1 PAISRTDWFSIAA
14 IPALWNAK
22 PIPLG
27 STAMEKIFISGFSAC
42 PVAPEDGTGASLM
55 TLATAGGMGGEYKPA
70 FMHSKAGTFN
80 STDDF
85 TG

>member
-1 PAISRTDWFSIAA
+1 MSSLFWK
-14 IPALWNAK
+14 N
-22 PIPLG
+22 
-27 STAMEKIFISGFSAC
+27 KINPVNPAC

-55 TLATAGGMGGEYKPA
+55 TPATAGGMGGEYKPA